1 MKRIQMPSSYAVV
14 TEEEKELL
22 GGGGAF
28 RDAWDSFTD
37 HLRLNDF
44 FFRGGLL
51 SLSISFIPMLLF
63 NIGCFYTNMNWS
75 VTLRAIW
82 GLGMY
87 FVLVFLYTC
96 VNVTYSALPTVMT
109 RDAETRSSLSA
120 WRMTFT
126 FILGTVLGFSV
137 LRIINALGGDAM
149 AYTKTAL
156 LFSIIAI
163 PMFLICVAGT
173 REIVGIPYEK
183 HSVMS

>member
-63 NIGCFYTNMNWS
+63 NVVRTGYRVAEKLYDSFVARTGRS
-75 VTLRAIW
+75 DETL
-82 GLGMY
+82 
-87 FVLVFLYTC
+87 
-96 VNVTYSALPTVMT
+96 
-109 RDAETRSSLSA
+109 
-120 WRMTFT
+120 
-126 FILGTVLGFSV
+126 
-137 LRIINALGGDAM
+137 NALQNYTDAM
-149 AYTKTAL
+149 RQKKGAKTL
-156 LFSIIAI
+156 
-163 PMFLICVAGT
+163 
-173 REIVGIPYEK
+173 
-183 HSVMS
+183 

>member
-63 NIGCFYTNMNWS
+63 KNRNFVVCTIT
-75 VTLRAIW
+75 
-82 GLGMY
+82 GM
-87 FVLVFLYTC
+87 FIMLATMRLVEVSNFESMLVSMPKC
-96 VNVTYSALPTVMT
+96 L
-109 RDAETRSSLSA
+109 
-120 WRMTFT
+120 
-126 FILGTVLGFSV
+126 
-137 LRIINALGGDAM
+137 
-149 AYTKTAL
+149 
-156 LFSIIAI
+156 
-163 PMFLICVAGT
+163 
-173 REIVGIPYEK
+173 
-183 HSVMS
+183 

>member
-63 NIGCFYTNMNWS
+63 NVVKPDSMWQKTSTPSCSAAPARQRRTSRTTEMIC
-75 VTLRAIW
+75 TL
-82 GLGMY
+82 
-87 FVLVFLYTC
+87 C
-96 VNVTYSALPTVMT
+96 T
-109 RDAETRSSLSA
+109 RT
-120 WRMTFT
+120 
-126 FILGTVLGFSV
+126 
-137 LRIINALGGDAM
+137 
-149 AYTKTAL
+149 
-156 LFSIIAI
+156 
-163 PMFLICVAGT
+163 
-173 REIVGIPYEK
+173 
-183 HSVMS
+183 

>member
-63 NIGCFYTNMNWS
+63 NVVKAGFHVAENVHTFLFGGPSKAATDIENYRNDMHALREDMDALQRWVSTMPQGIFFVFTGPASPPAPADKADSSSPGRRWISLRHSSAPPVHPAQRPVSSRQSRRPASAMRPRSLRGCS
-75 VTLRAIW
+75 
-82 GLGMY
+82 G
-87 FVLVFLYTC
+87 
-96 VNVTYSALPTVMT
+96 
-109 RDAETRSSLSA
+109 
-120 WRMTFT
+120 
-126 FILGTVLGFSV
+126 
-137 LRIINALGGDAM
+137 
-149 AYTKTAL
+149 
-156 LFSIIAI
+156 
-163 PMFLICVAGT
+163 
-173 REIVGIPYEK
+173 
-183 HSVMS
+183 